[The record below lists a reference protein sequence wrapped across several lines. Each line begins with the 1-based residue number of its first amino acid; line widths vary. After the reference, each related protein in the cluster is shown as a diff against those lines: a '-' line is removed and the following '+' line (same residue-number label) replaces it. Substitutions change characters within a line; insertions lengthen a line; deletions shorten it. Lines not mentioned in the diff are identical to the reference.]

1 MQSVDV
7 NAEVGYGTGYPQEAF
22 VTAMVEKWNA
32 HLINKLLSYQLLAI
46 GMLAKLS
53 GEIHS

>member
-1 MQSVDV
+1 MDV

-32 HLINKLLSYQLLAI
+32 HLINKLLSYQMVAI

>member
-1 MQSVDV
+1 MDV
-7 NAEVGYGTGYPQEAF
+7 NAEVGYGTGYPQEVF

-32 HLINKLLSYQLLAI
+32 HLINELLSYQLLAI